1 MTWFDYIVIGIM
13 VISILLSLW
22 RGLIREI
29 LSLLGWIVAVVAANL
44 FGPELALH
52 LPDKIPGEAIK
63 LLVAYAI
70 IMVATVLLMA
80 VVNMLIATIL
90 AATGLKLADKGL
102 GGLFGAARG
111 AVIVLSLAILAGLTG
126 LTQTPFW
133 QQAVLSP
140 MIEASIHL
148 AKPLFPERLKQYV
161 KF

>member
-1 MTWFDYIVIGIM
+1 
-13 VISILLSLW
+13 
-22 RGLIREI
+22 I

-102 GGLFGAARG
+102 GGLFG
-111 AVIVLSLAILAGLTG
+111 
-126 LTQTPFW
+126 
-133 QQAVLSP
+133 
-140 MIEASIHL
+140 
-148 AKPLFPERLKQYV
+148 
-161 KF
+161 